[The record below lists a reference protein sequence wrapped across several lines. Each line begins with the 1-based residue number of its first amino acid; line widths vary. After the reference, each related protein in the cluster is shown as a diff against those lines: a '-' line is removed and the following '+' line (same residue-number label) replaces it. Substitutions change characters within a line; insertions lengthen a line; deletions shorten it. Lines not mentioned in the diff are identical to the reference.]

1 VYHTPVAMIPLI
13 ETDRIFCEVRTEIQE
28 MILQRRQRI
37 LSVLL
42 DENECISAEYRARN
56 AS

>member
-1 VYHTPVAMIPLI
+1 MIPLI